1 MTTNAPR
8 AREHSPDRA
17 IGLLTELST
26 AARLRPAAM
35 YQRLGYLCAAALI
48 ASGLIHVVVYLVD
61 GGPWE
66 GPLSWRKPIVFGLSF
81 GVTLATV
88 AWILNFLRVRTA
100 TAWVVVGVLSATS
113 VGEVSLI
120 TMQTWRGVA
129 SHFNESTPFDAAV
142 FSTMGML
149 VGLVG
154 LVTVFVTVRS
164 FFAQDAPSSLAWAI
178 RAGLVLMI
186 VSQAVGVQ
194 MIVEGGNT
202 FGAAGAL
209 KVPHAVTL
217 HAVQVLPALAVLL
230 SLSDLSERRRLQTVG
245 VGALGYALLI
255 AATMLQTYDG
265 RGPLDPGLASS
276 VTAVMGLALLTWSAV
291 RSIGGLSARGRR
303 RHEALVAGGSEVS

>member
-1 MTTNAPR
+1 MTTNPAR
-8 AREHSPDRA
+8 ARQHALDSTA
-17 IGLLTELST
+17 SLLTEFSR
-26 AARLRPAAM
+26 AARLRPATG
-35 YQRLGYLCAAALI
+35 YQRLGYWCAAALI
-48 ASGLIHVVVYLVD
+48 LSGLLHGAVYLID

-81 GVTLATV
+81 GITLATV
-88 AWILNFLRVRTA
+88 AWILPFLRVRAATGWFTVGILTA
-100 TAWVVVGVLSATS
+100 TSL
-113 VGEVSLI
+113 GEVLLI
-120 TMQTWRGVA
+120 TLQTWRGVA

-164 FFAQDAPSSLAWAI
+164 FFAQDAPPSLAWAI

-202 FGAAGAL
+202 FGSAGAL

-230 SLSDLSERRRLQTVG
+230 SLADMSERSRVRTVG
-245 VGALGYALLI
+245 IGALGYALLI

-265 RGPLDPGLASS
+265 RAPLQPSLVSS
-276 VTAVMGLALLTWSAV
+276 AAALTGLALLGWSAV
-291 RSIGGLSARGRR
+291 RSLGWFAARV
-303 RHEALVAGGSEVS
+303 RHAHEVSIPARPVP